1 MTDLTERFLEVYK
14 ALKKLNLVHTPS
26 GLANHIGVS
35 RALVTEIIKGRTEAG
50 MKPVQKI
57 VQEFKQI
64 NANWLLTG
72 DGSMFLEQN
81 EGLQLNE
88 PTAVYKLRTDY
99 NVADQRI
106 PLYNLEASAGL
117 VELFQNHNDA
127 QPIDTIHIPNL
138 PKCDGAV
145 YVTGDSMYPLLKSG
159 DIIAYKEVSLS
170 IDSIFFGEMY
180 LISIDL
186 DGEEFISVK
195 FIQRSDKGEA
205 YVKLVS
211 QNTHH
216 QAKDIPLNKVR
227 ALALVKASVRINS
240 MA

>member
-1 MTDLTERFLEVYK
+1 MAENSTKIKQRILEIADFIGSNKEVFLSSIGQTYGNYK
-14 ALKKLNLVHTPS
+14 GKSKNSIPS
-26 GLANHIGVS
+26 ADVLA
-35 RALVTEIIKGRTEAG
+35 EISTKY
-50 MKPVQKI
+50 PD
-57 VQEFKQI
+57 I
-64 NANWLLTG
+64 NIHWVLTG
-72 DGSMFLEQN
+72 HGSITN
-81 EGLQLNE
+81 EIM
-88 PTAVYKLRTDY
+88 PADVVDKTTSVFKLRTDY

-216 QAKDIPLNKVR
+216 QAKDIPLKKVR